1 MARQYLR
8 RRVPGSEL
16 ILIRTICRIWRL
28 QDVYASYM
36 PILAYMKIDRYLTD
50 EAVLQIIGQ
59 RLAAIRLS
67 MNLTQGELAE
77 RAGVGLRTI
86 QRMEMGQAATQ
97 LSLFLRVCRVLELM
111 DRLDVMISEP
121 PVSPMEMLRRKGR
134 TRRRASA
141 KNEPPTDHV
150 PWTWGT

>member
-1 MARQYLR
+1 
-8 RRVPGSEL
+8 
-16 ILIRTICRIWRL
+16 
-28 QDVYASYM
+28 
-36 PILAYMKIDRYLTD
+36 MKIDRYMTD

-86 QRMEMGQAATQ
+86 QRMELGQAATQ

-111 DRLDVMISEP
+111 DRLDVMITEP

-141 KNEPPTDHV
+141 KTEPPTDHV
-150 PWTWGT
+150 PWTWGA